1 MALEAIGISGNLPF
15 HEVLKFSSKVGCC
28 KYFVGFQPTIK
39 SLLYI
44 LKFKKN
50 SILFSYSLF
59 SFNGKILPVQLGLK
73 QMCFHSLIFWNCIQY
88 SGVVQCFFFL

>member
-44 LKFKKN
+44 LKFKK
-50 SILFSYSLF
+50 
-59 SFNGKILPVQLGLK
+59 K
-73 QMCFHSLIFWNCIQY
+73 
-88 SGVVQCFFFL
+88 

>member
-44 LKFKKN
+44 LKFKKKQHFVFLFV
-50 SILFSYSLF
+50 IL
-59 SFNGKILPVQLGLK
+59 
-73 QMCFHSLIFWNCIQY
+73 IQW
-88 SGVVQCFFFL
+88 